1 MALPTKNIEELPGN
15 INVRMKE
22 KLIRHDIRLHQWV
35 DEKIRKDVR
44 RKWDHAR
51 DRKYKEGNST
61 KSFCKYSHK
70 GIKLMFVLF
79 QEIEQIII
87 KITLLILLIR
97 YCLIIIL
104 QS

>member
-1 MALPTKNIEELPGN
+1 
-15 INVRMKE
+15 MKKKICISIDE
-22 KLIRHDIRLHQWV
+22 KLV
-35 DEKIRKDVR
+35 EKAIPPRVFASIHR
-44 RKWDHAR
+44 
-51 DRKYKEGNST
+51 
-61 KSFCKYSHK
+61 